1 MNDRDGRPSPDALLK
16 EAARQAA
23 GRGKLKIFLGAA
35 PGVGK
40 TYEMLSSAQA
50 RLREGVDVV
59 IGIVETHGRAETE
72 SLIGGLEV
80 LARKQIDY
88 KGRQLDEMDLDGLL
102 ARRPA
107 LALVDE
113 LAHSNVEGS
122 RHPKRYLDVEELLAA
137 GIDVYTTLNIQHVES
152 LNDVVAQITR
162 IRVRETVPDS
172 IVDRADAIEVI
183 DLTPDDLLQRLRE
196 GKVYVAKTATRAIG
210 HYFSPGNLTALR
222 ELALRRTAQRVDA
235 QLLDHMQAHAI
246 SGPWAAGDR
255 VLVCVT
261 RSGSGPGLVRY
272 GRRLAERLRAPW
284 TAIYVETPRQLR
296 LTEAD
301 RDRIAECMRL
311 AEKLGAEAVTIP
323 GSNAA
328 ADILSYARENNFSHI
343 VIGSSGRSGLW
354 SRLRGSVAQT
364 VVARAADILS
374 YARENNFS
382 HIVIGSSGRSG
393 LWSRLR
399 GSVAQTVVAR
409 AADIPVH
416 VIGRE
421 VGGDAKGGEE
431 KRKRAVE
438 RPAGKAFEPMP
449 YIGSTGMVAAAVAI
463 GLALHSLLAATSISL
478 VFLTAVLTSAS
489 IWGLWP
495 SLYACLASMLAYNF
509 FFLPPTYTLTIAD
522 PENVVALFFFL
533 VTAIIASNLAAGVRA
548 QALSAGQRARTT
560 DELYQFSR
568 KLAGIVSL
576 DDLLWAT
583 AYQMAAMLK
592 VRVVLLLPDAASA
605 PDTES
610 VTVRA
615 GYPPEDELDAADLAA
630 AKWSFQNNRPAGR
643 GADTLPGARRL
654 FLPLRTGRGSLGVV
668 GIDSDKAGPILT
680 PDQRRLL
687 DALSD
692 QAAVSIERMTLAEDV
707 DRSRL
712 LAETE
717 RLRSALLTS
726 ISHDLRT
733 PLASIL
739 GAASS
744 LQTYHER
751 IDTEG
756 KRDLLRTIQDE
767 AERLNRFVANLL
779 DMTRLESGA
788 VVLSHEAA
796 DLGELVG
803 TALARAGK
811 VLEGHRVE
819 ISLPPALPLLDLD
832 TVLFE
837 QILFN
842 LLDNAG
848 KYSPPGS
855 VVTLRA
861 WHEAAGAGA
870 RASVNLQVMDEGP
883 GIPADALERVFDKF
897 YRVHGADRQRAGTG
911 LGLAVCRGFVE
922 AMGGTIVAGN
932 RTDGSGAVFTV
943 TLPVPATLPGA
954 AA

>member
-323 GSNAA
+323 GSNA
-328 ADILSYARENNFSHI
+328 
-343 VIGSSGRSGLW
+343 
-354 SRLRGSVAQT
+354 
-364 VVARAADILS
+364 AADILS